1 MPPLDNASPTEQLPD
16 PSLAR
21 YSERQL
27 AVANTWATHFSLA
40 GTART
45 KFIRHYLRSTSTTRC
60 WCITVAAD
68 NGVRYT
74 IMRAGPLLQVFDG
87 QLIGAWECRPA
98 HRVPAS
104 APSPAGALK
113 LLQRLQKFDDAV
125 PVLSS
130 YTQRA
135 HGLATQLARED
146 LGSYPRS
153 EYPSVSHNRYY
164 SPRRQFYLKQIGA
177 VLRTFRQFLDQN
189 LLFAI
194 RSVRCLS
201 PQLYNW
207 LAQGDQVRRL
217 QMLKAQPILT
227 PLMVTSEEAVWPH
240 TYDPGYYHA
249 LSCPF
254 PELDCD
260 RPPST
265 MPGDN
270 WPTDMGHFLGRVA
283 DKGIS
288 VGDFF
293 AWLLQAPRAS
303 IRFLSHVRPGR
314 AGGALFHRKREGQ
327 YSGWHALLLAAS
339 LGNRRPITRAQ
350 WTAFYAAYNA
360 IPWQIHNA
368 KPDYNRLFNGCPSDW
383 QDPAWLAITA
393 RLRDIKEFYTAL
405 DQGNSQFV
413 RQARSVLQAYLGH
426 CTYRQAGNLV
436 DDYHQVQRELR
447 ATVQSSLPDLVDTD
461 EYTTWEGMLPVGLID
476 CPNGLQIVELRC
488 PADLYAEHI
497 ALAHCIDSYDQAAYR
512 GECRLLSVR
521 EAGRPL
527 ASAELELRREHGEP
541 LGRPW

>member
-146 LGSYPRS
+146 LGSFPKS
-153 EYPSVSHNRYY
+153 QYPSVSHNRYY

-177 VLRTFRQFLDQN
+177 VLRTFRQFLDQD

-207 LAQGDQVRRL
+207 LAQGNQARRL
-217 QMLKAQPILT
+217 QMLKAQPVLT
-227 PLMVTSEEAVWPH
+227 PLLVDCEEESGLTRRPTTTARASAISFL
-240 TYDPGYYHA
+240 A
-249 LSCPF
+249 LF
-254 PELDCD
+254 PCLSVNDR
-260 RPPST
+260 RPPPCHATCTSI
-265 MPGDN
+265 
-270 WPTDMGHFLGRVA
+270 WAVFLGRSRT
-283 DKGIS
+283 KGFRSSTFSPGYFRRHGPRFDFLVTS
-288 VGDFF
+288 V
-293 AWLLQAPRAS
+293 
-303 IRFLSHVRPGR
+303 
-314 AGGALFHRKREGQ
+314 
-327 YSGWHALLLAAS
+327 
-339 LGNRRPITRAQ
+339 
-350 WTAFYAAYNA
+350 
-360 IPWQIHNA
+360 
-368 KPDYNRLFNGCPSDW
+368 
-383 QDPAWLAITA
+383 PA
-393 RLRDIKEFYTAL
+393 
-405 DQGNSQFV
+405 
-413 RQARSVLQAYLGH
+413 
-426 CTYRQAGNLV
+426 
-436 DDYHQVQRELR
+436 
-447 ATVQSSLPDLVDTD
+447 
-461 EYTTWEGMLPVGLID
+461 
-476 CPNGLQIVELRC
+476 
-488 PADLYAEHI
+488 
-497 ALAHCIDSYDQAAYR
+497 
-512 GECRLLSVR
+512 VR
-521 EAGRPL
+521 E
-527 ASAELELRREHGEP
+527 ELSSIANGKADIRDGILSLWQHR
-541 LGRPW
+541 

>member
-146 LGSYPRS
+146 LGSFPKS
-153 EYPSVSHNRYY
+153 QYPSVSHNRYY

-177 VLRTFRQFLDQN
+177 VLRTFRQFLDQD

-207 LAQGDQVRRL
+207 LAQGNQARRL
-217 QMLKAQPILT
+217 
-227 PLMVTSEEAVWPH
+227 
-240 TYDPGYYHA
+240 
-249 LSCPF
+249 
-254 PELDCD
+254 
-260 RPPST
+260 
-265 MPGDN
+265 
-270 WPTDMGHFLGRVA
+270 
-283 DKGIS
+283 
-288 VGDFF
+288 
-293 AWLLQAPRAS
+293 
-303 IRFLSHVRPGR
+303 
-314 AGGALFHRKREGQ
+314 
-327 YSGWHALLLAAS
+327 
-339 LGNRRPITRAQ
+339 
-350 WTAFYAAYNA
+350 
-360 IPWQIHNA
+360 
-368 KPDYNRLFNGCPSDW
+368 
-383 QDPAWLAITA
+383 
-393 RLRDIKEFYTAL
+393 
-405 DQGNSQFV
+405 
-413 RQARSVLQAYLGH
+413 
-426 CTYRQAGNLV
+426 
-436 DDYHQVQRELR
+436 
-447 ATVQSSLPDLVDTD
+447 
-461 EYTTWEGMLPVGLID
+461 
-476 CPNGLQIVELRC
+476 
-488 PADLYAEHI
+488 
-497 ALAHCIDSYDQAAYR
+497 
-512 GECRLLSVR
+512 
-521 EAGRPL
+521 
-527 ASAELELRREHGEP
+527 
-541 LGRPW
+541 